1 MVPPPPHHHPPNMR
15 NVFKNSIADEWS
27 CLGSEREEI
36 SQVSAERVMT
46 SCQERFIMSEWRW
59 NLSYAEKCCKICH
72 LRFFYLI
79 KSAAQ
84 RFFSR
89 TTKKQRTQI
98 ALNCQQMADT
108 VVQFHSFIWLNLLSR
123 SLWSRFPCVHAQTR
137 DLSLCC
143 SSPGK
148 TEEVWA
154 GKNAHL
160 HKFHSS
166 ELGQPDSQ
174 DNEFPSKRF
183 LKCHWQQNREE
194 TTKCHVNL
202 INLVLKPHINSK
214 PRSPLQLLILG
225 QIKLYFF
232 CCCCWFVVFAPL
244 HLRASGGVRGTT
256 QKWHT
261 EPTHLN
267 KS

>member
-1 MVPPPPHHHPPNMR
+1 MWSHWHAWVVAASPRTAAETGVQPSWIIAAFCRHFSSEGLRALHWDGSYNHSCICTPSTVAPPPHHPPNMR

-46 SCQERFIMSEWRW
+46 SRQQRFIMSEWRW
-59 NLSYAEKCCKICH
+59 NLSYAEKGCKIYH
-72 LRFFYLI
+72 LGFFYLI

-98 ALNCQQMADT
+98 ALNCQQMADI
-108 VVQFHSFIWLNLLSR
+108 VVQFHSFMWLNLLSR
-123 SLWSRFPCVHAQTR
+123 SLWSRFPRAHAQTR

-148 TEEVWA
+148 TEKVWA

-183 LKCHWQQNREE
+183 FKMPLA
-194 TTKCHVNL
+194 TK
-202 INLVLKPHINSK
+202 
-214 PRSPLQLLILG
+214 Q
-225 QIKLYFF
+225 
-232 CCCCWFVVFAPL
+232 
-244 HLRASGGVRGTT
+244 RGN
-256 QKWHT
+256 
-261 EPTHLN
+261 N
-267 KS
+267 KMSCKFD